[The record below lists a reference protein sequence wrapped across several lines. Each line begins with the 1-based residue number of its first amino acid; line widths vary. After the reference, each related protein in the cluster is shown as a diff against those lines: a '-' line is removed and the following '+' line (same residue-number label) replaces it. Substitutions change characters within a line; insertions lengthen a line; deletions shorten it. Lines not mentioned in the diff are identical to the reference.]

1 MSLKLD
7 MLRRKWALA
16 MPINTKIT
24 IVFNLADRR
33 WNKNQITVLKI
44 QKKRLAL
51 ASRFIKLVIYL
62 RPSRRNA
69 EDVKST
75 SFKSAEKSYI
85 LASLSRPIA
94 I

>member
-1 MSLKLD
+1 
-7 MLRRKWALA
+7 
-16 MPINTKIT
+16 MPIDTMISP
-24 IVFNLADRR
+24 VFSLAKKQR
-33 WNKNQITVLKI
+33 NEKFNNALKTLK
-44 QKKRLAL
+44 QKRLAL
-51 ASRFIKLVIYL
+51 ASRFINLLTYL

-85 LASLSRPIA
+85 LASLSKPIA